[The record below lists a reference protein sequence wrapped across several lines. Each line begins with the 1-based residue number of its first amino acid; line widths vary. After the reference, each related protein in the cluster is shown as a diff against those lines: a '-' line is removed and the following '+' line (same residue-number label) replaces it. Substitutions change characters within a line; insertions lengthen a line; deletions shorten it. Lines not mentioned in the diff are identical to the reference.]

1 MVDVI
6 NEIDEFQL
14 KPSFEG
20 FIRVNKSLKSLQ
32 ESIAFKEAMQ
42 GPKSGSI
49 KNQLAEKIVEFFDK
63 AKSESGNFFS
73 NENLS
78 ISQVATISYGLKSVV
93 GIDKTHHV
101 FTEDHWS
108 YLLPA
113 IERVTFNMT
122 QSVHKARLLECGQV
136 SVGNELAFFT
146 WLRTGAEYNIKVR
159 VGPAQ
164 RNSVRAAL
172 LAHRAPPSDDR
183 SYSRIEWRAIDRLL
197 NAPVP
202 SFDTRQ
208 LCKLVMQLGRMI
220 KNGHLLFVN
229 QANQP
234 WIDKTD
240 LTVKLG
246 NFFNSDLMTE
256 YRVSH
261 HESSRGYVDPV
272 AVDNLCEGLSELF
285 KHKVLDWNNPNHL
298 NVSFKT
304 ANFIGNAMSSV
315 QLSGRLKQTFTSFLN
330 QAIANVPN
338 QSSQLFHETLKKI
351 NS

>member
-6 NEIDEFQL
+6 NEIDEFQI
-14 KPSFEG
+14 KPSFDG
-20 FIRVNKSLKSLQ
+20 FLRVTKSLKFLQ
-32 ESIAFKEAMQ
+32 ESIAFKKAMK
-42 GPKSGSI
+42 GPESGSI
-49 KNQLAEKIVEFFDK
+49 KDQLAKKIVEFFEK
-63 AKSESGNFFS
+63 AKLESRNFFS

-78 ISQVATISYGLKSVV
+78 ISEVANISYGLKSVV
-93 GIDKTHHV
+93 TIDKTYHV
-101 FTEDHWS
+101 FTWDHWS
-108 YLLPA
+108 YLRPA
-113 IERVTFNMT
+113 IDRVTFNMT
-122 QSVHKARLLECGQV
+122 QSVHQAQLLECGQV
-136 SVGNELAFFT
+136 SVGNELALFA

-159 VGPAQ
+159 VGRAQ
-164 RNSVRAAL
+164 RNNEGAAL
-172 LAHRAPPSDDR
+172 FAHRDPPSDAR

-208 LCKLVMQLGRMI
+208 LCKLLMQLGRMI

-240 LTVKLG
+240 LTGKLG
-246 NFFNSDLMTE
+246 NFLNSDLLTK
-256 YRVSH
+256 YRSSQ
-261 HESSRGYVDPV
+261 HEAASEYVDPV

-285 KHKVLDWNNPNHL
+285 KHKVLDWNNSDHQH
-298 NVSFKT
+298 VAFKT
-304 ANFIGNAMSSV
+304 ANFIGKAMFSARESE
-315 QLSGRLKQTFTSFLN
+315 RLKKTYTSFLN

-338 QSSQLFHETLKKI
+338 ESSQPFREALKKI